1 MFVKLESISSNE
13 KTSYFTMLDREHG
26 VRVVVTIDASEQYAD
41 TLANKMLLGLNLF
54 DPSGTYK
61 TECGYDVRKL
71 SVTINNEL
79 RILVDG
85 EFKGAEGFWI
95 PAVWD
100 TSGKHSINPEL
111 NLVQID
117 EIG

>member
-1 MFVKLESISSNE
+1 MFRKVDPV
-13 KTSYFTMLDREHG
+13 FTKGRSVHFTLFDKENSHCVDVAING
-26 VRVVVTIDASEQYAD
+26 TEQYAD
-41 TLANKMLLGLNLF
+41 TLASKMLLGLNLF
-54 DPSGTYK
+54 DPSGMYK
-61 TECGYDVRKL
+61 TQCGYDVRKL

-95 PAVWD
+95 PGVWD
-100 TSGKHSINPEL
+100 TSGKHSIDPEL